1 MLTYNVK
8 GNGATEWSTNSAQV
22 QAIGRQMLYLQPD
35 VVTFNEI
42 PVDYTYEMTNFVTAF
57 LPGYFLA
64 QSLGDDG
71 NIHSVVLSRHPITRS
86 RSWLDHFP
94 LGPFGYT
101 NSNPYFTRDLF
112 EAEINVP
119 GWAQHLHV
127 FTTHLKATEGGT
139 NYLPSLQRR
148 AAEASA
154 ISNFF
159 VKTFFTNYPGRPYV
173 LTGDLNEDVFKPP
186 GGSGYPVDR
195 LISAPTGLRLTS
207 PTNRVAGNTNTFSIR
222 SSLSERLDY
231 ILPCGLLSSNIASSQ
246 VFRTD
251 RLTPLPSNLL
261 SNDSRTASDH
271 LPVLIN
277 FFNPYDIVFQLTS
290 IVASNQSLHLA
301 WQTTPG
307 RFYRIEA
314 STNLATWSA
323 ATTNLPASST
333 NLGAILPRNASR
345 QFFRVNRVQ

>member
-1 MLTYNVK
+1 
-8 GNGATEWSTNSAQV
+8 
-22 QAIGRQMLYLQPD
+22 
-35 VVTFNEI
+35 
-42 PVDYTYEMTNFVTAF
+42 
-57 LPGYFLA
+57 
-64 QSLGDDG
+64 
-71 NIHSVVLSRHPITRS
+71 
-86 RSWLDHFP
+86 
-94 LGPFGYT
+94 
-101 NSNPYFTRDLF
+101 
-112 EAEINVP
+112 
-119 GWAQHLHV
+119 
-127 FTTHLKATEGGT
+127 
-139 NYLPSLQRR
+139 
-148 AAEASA
+148 
-154 ISNFF
+154 
-159 VKTFFTNYPGRPYV
+159 
-173 LTGDLNEDVFKPP
+173 
-186 GGSGYPVDR
+186 VDR